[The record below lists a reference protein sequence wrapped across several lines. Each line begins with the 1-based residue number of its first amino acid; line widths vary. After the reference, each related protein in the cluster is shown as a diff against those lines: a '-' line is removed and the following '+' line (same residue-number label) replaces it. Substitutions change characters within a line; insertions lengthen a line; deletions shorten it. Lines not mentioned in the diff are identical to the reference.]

1 MAPHCLDDSHGWAY
15 RACMRGGALL
25 TAMLLGIAL
34 WVIAAGLAVY
44 VVLKAPILLGTLMGD

>member
-1 MAPHCLDDSHGWAY
+1 
-15 RACMRGGALL
+15 MRGGALL

-34 WVIAAGLAVY
+34 WVLAAGLATY